1 MARQWVILGQRKE
14 PLHDGS
20 GLPPENRN
28 GRIVNARVPPTG
40 TAERRAALDMVED
53 HAAPTARSAIALSSF
68 DGTIFAEPGSLRSER
83 PPANAGTKTKSFRP
97 GRLGNVASAPTP
109 VNPGSHARLPEM
121 KGGVCVSTV
130 SIVCGRDGG
139 LPDRARADQIRAT
152 VVIADIIGRSRP
164 GLS

>member
-53 HAAPTARSAIALSSF
+53 HAAPTARGGRRAL
-68 DGTIFAEPGSLRSER
+68 
-83 PPANAGTKTKSFRP
+83 
-97 GRLGNVASAPTP
+97 VASSIGRSWPTP
-109 VNPGSHARLPEM
+109 VRLKWP
-121 KGGVCVSTV
+121 
-130 SIVCGRDGG
+130 
-139 LPDRARADQIRAT
+139 
-152 VVIADIIGRSRP
+152 
-164 GLS
+164 